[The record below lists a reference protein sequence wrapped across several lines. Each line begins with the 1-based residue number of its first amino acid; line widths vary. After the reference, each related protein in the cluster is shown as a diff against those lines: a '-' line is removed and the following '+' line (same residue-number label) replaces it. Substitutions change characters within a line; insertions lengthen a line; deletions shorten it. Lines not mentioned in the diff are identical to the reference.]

1 MDNKIFDSKRIALGY
16 TKRPWLHKNVME
28 QIKKDCCLRENFK
41 NGLDVGCGAGLSTK
55 ALKLICDKVT
65 GTDISPEMIS
75 VCNELYKK
83 EEYEFYVAKAEET
96 IIPRDKYDI
105 VTAAGVINWVNKERF
120 LENMNQVTALNGQ
133 IVIYDFWITDKM
145 ADGDTAY
152 TTWYNDK
159 YLQRFPK
166 PPRQETIWQ
175 QSDLP
180 ENFTMENQV
189 FYNMTYDFS
198 VKDFVDFMMIQSNVN
213 AQIEIGQ
220 KTVEEVKNWMYETLS
235 PIFNEEGKT
244 LIFSGYN
251 WYIKKTT

>member
-1 MDNKIFDSKRIALGY
+1 M
-16 TKRPWLHKNVME
+16 
-28 QIKKDCCLRENFK
+28 
-41 NGLDVGCGAGLSTK
+41 
-55 ALKLICDKVT
+55 ICDKVT

-96 IIPRDKYDI
+96 IIPQDKYDI

-120 LENMNQVTALNGQ
+120 LENMNRVTALNGQ

-145 ADGDTAY
+145 AGGDTAY

-159 YLQRFPK
+159 YLQKFPK
-166 PPRQETIWQ
+166 PPRQEKIWQ

-180 ENFTMENQV
+180 ENFTMEKQI
-189 FYNMTYDFS
+189 FYDMTYDFS
-198 VKDFVDFMMIQSNVN
+198 LKDFVDFMMIQSNVN
-213 AQIEIGQ
+213 AQIESGQ

-235 PIFNEEGKT
+235 PIFQ
-244 LIFSGYN
+244 
-251 WYIKKTT
+251 